1 MKRILS
7 LLLAAAVLLPLGGCA
22 SIFDR
27 EVYTEEPYEAV
38 SDTLDAEED
47 LAEAISNYT
56 ALRRAISRL
65 VAEHTESAELQFQ
78 NYDGSISQDISTA
91 CWEVKSSTPLG
102 AFAVD
107 YISYD
112 LSRIVSY
119 YQAEIHITYKKSAY
133 QVESLEQ
140 VETLSAMRTR
150 LSDALRNGE
159 TYLVLEIAAAS
170 LTADTVS
177 ESVARAYYADP
188 LLCPVLP
195 AVTTGLYPE
204 SGVTRILEI
213 TLDYGVDSDTL
224 TAQRPRLAEAAEAA
238 AAESLANASDAEAT
252 AVPTKDYLAA
262 LRDYLAERCVVD
274 ETASGTALAALT
286 EGTASSEGIAMA
298 FEAGCQAMGIQCI
311 PVFGRLDGETHVW
324 NIITLDDMS
333 CHVDA
338 SADGVFMASDADI
351 SGAYWWDTSE
361 YPVCEE
367 GDGASGEASAEMSSS
382 EAEMLPIME

>member
-150 LSDALRNGE
+150 LSDALQNGE

-177 ESVARAYYADP
+177 ESVAQSYYADP

-213 TLDYGVDSDTL
+213 TLDYGLDSDTL
-224 TAQRPRLAEAAEAA
+224 TAQRAVLAEAVDAA
-238 AAESLANASDAEAT
+238 AAESLANASDGEAT

-262 LRDYLAERCVVD
+262 LSDYLAERCVVD

-286 EGTASSEGIAMA
+286 EGTASSEGVAMA
-298 FEAGCQAMGIQCI
+298 FEAGCQAMDIQCV
-311 PVFGRLDGETHVW
+311 PVFGRLDGEAHVW
-324 NIITLDDMS
+324 NIITLDGMS
-333 CHVDA
+333 YHVDA

-361 YPVCEE
+361 YPVCE
-367 GDGASGEASAEMSSS
+367 GWDGASGEPSLEMASG

>member
-1 MKRILS
+1 MKRSLL
-7 LLLAAAVLLPLGGCA
+7 LLLAAVLLLPLGGCA

-78 NYDGSISQDISTA
+78 NYSGSISQDISTA

-133 QVESLEQ
+133 QVESLEH

-150 LSDALRNGE
+150 LSEALRNGE

-170 LTADTVS
+170 LTEDAVS
-177 ESVARAYYADP
+177 EGVAQACYADP
-188 LLCPVLP
+188 FLCPVLP
-195 AVTTGLYPE
+195 TVTTGLYPE

-213 TLDYGVDSDTL
+213 TLDYGLDSETL
-224 TAQRPRLAEAAEAA
+224 EAQRAALEAAVDAA
-238 AAESLANASDAEAT
+238 AAAALEAAGGEAD
-252 AVPTKDYLAA
+252 AVPARDYLAA
-262 LRDYLAERCVVD
+262 LCAYLASVCVVD
-274 ETASGTALAALT
+274 ETAPGTALAALT
-286 EGTASSEGIAMA
+286 EGTASSEGVAMA
-298 FEAGCQAMGIQCI
+298 FEAGCLAMDIACV

-324 NIITLDDMS
+324 NIVTLDGVS
-333 CHVDA
+333 GHVDV
-338 SADGVFMASDADI
+338 SADGVFMAGDADI

-361 YPVCEE
+361 YPACEA
-367 GDGASGEASAEMSSS
+367 DGASDEPSSELTSGEAEVP
-382 EAEMLPIME
+382 EEL

>member
-224 TAQRPRLAEAAEAA
+224 TAQRPRLAEAVEAA

-298 FEAGCQAMGIQCI
+298 FTAGCQAMGIQCI

-324 NIITLDDMS
+324 NIITLDGMS

-367 GDGASGEASAEMSSS
+367 GDGASGEMSTEMSSS